1 MCEMIGMP
9 WSQPQTRETMEAL
22 IFALIARV
30 MGTRSMRRLPSFG
43 CGAVSGWRDAPQQ
56 YERHLAKRVR
66 SGLFESQA
74 RVWQGPAH
82 QVQTSRICP
91 RRESLGE
98 FWSFSKAK
106 RGTYQARREYIWD
119 SLRSLL
125 EYLKA
130 EDRSPGVEPISEI
143 LAGGWVS
150 PCSRSVSPQGF

>member
-1 MCEMIGMP
+1 MCSICFANSAAASLLTLVRLRGGK
-9 WSQPQTRETMEAL
+9 RME
-22 IFALIARV
+22 
-30 MGTRSMRRLPSFG
+30 RR
-43 CGAVSGWRDAPQQ
+43 PQQ

-91 RRESLGE
+91 RCESLGE

-106 RGTYQARREYIWD
+106 HGTYQARREYIWD

>member
-1 MCEMIGMP
+1 MCSICFANSAAASLLILVRLRGGK
-9 WSQPQTRETMEAL
+9 RME
-22 IFALIARV
+22 
-30 MGTRSMRRLPSFG
+30 RR
-43 CGAVSGWRDAPQQ
+43 PQQ
-56 YERHLAKRVR
+56 YNLTSPTVLDQAYLNLRREFGRVPLIK
-66 SGLFESQA
+66 SKLPEF
-74 RVWQGPAH
+74 V
-82 QVQTSRICP
+82 
-91 RRESLGE
+91 RRCESLGE

-106 RGTYQARREYIWD
+106 HGTYQARREYIWD

>member
-1 MCEMIGMP
+1 
-9 WSQPQTRETMEAL
+9 MERRPPNNMNVTSPTVLDHAYLNLRHEFGRVPL
-22 IFALIARV
+22 IKSKLPGFV
-30 MGTRSMRRLPSFG
+30 RR
-43 CGAVSGWRDAPQQ
+43 C
-56 YERHLAKRVR
+56 
-66 SGLFESQA
+66 
-74 RVWQGPAH
+74 
-82 QVQTSRICP
+82 
-91 RRESLGE
+91 ESLGE

-106 RGTYQARREYIWD
+106 HGTYQARREYIWD

>member
-1 MCEMIGMP
+1 MNVTSPTVLDQAYLNLG
-9 WSQPQTRETMEAL
+9 REFGRVPL
-22 IFALIARV
+22 IKSKLSGFV
-30 MGTRSMRRLPSFG
+30 RR
-43 CGAVSGWRDAPQQ
+43 C
-56 YERHLAKRVR
+56 
-66 SGLFESQA
+66 
-74 RVWQGPAH
+74 
-82 QVQTSRICP
+82 
-91 RRESLGE
+91 ESLGE

-106 RGTYQARREYIWD
+106 HGTYQARREYIWD